1 MLLWRAISVGVCMD
15 LRIFFQLKAQM
26 RDVIFQA
33 KQVIVKCNAS
43 DLLHVFIAFFL
54 VHIYRFSIFIW
65 HFLIFREIHT
75 ILNEINAI
83 SRRSHLT
90 FKTQK

>member
-43 DLLHVFIAFFL
+43 DLLHVFIAFFCTYL
-54 VHIYRFSIFIW
+54 SFFLFFWGAFFDNQRNPYHPKRNKCYIFKIV
-65 HFLIFREIHT
+65 
-75 ILNEINAI
+75 LNI
-83 SRRSHLT
+83 
-90 FKTQK
+90 KKK